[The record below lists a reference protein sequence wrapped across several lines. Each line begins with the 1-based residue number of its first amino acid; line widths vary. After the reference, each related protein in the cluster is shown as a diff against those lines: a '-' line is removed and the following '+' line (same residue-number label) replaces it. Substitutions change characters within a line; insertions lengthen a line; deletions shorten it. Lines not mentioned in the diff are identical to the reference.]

1 MIEIIGE
8 SIRHFCKDTAIIFLN
23 NFDNN
28 RSNRLKRSIDK
39 KQYKGQTQTQF
50 VSFGSKNSSHETKNG
65 LAEAL
70 SQPDLSRATVSK

>member
-8 SIRHFCKDTAIIFLN
+8 NIKKFCKDTAIVFSN
-23 NFDNN
+23 NDRPN
-28 RSNRLKRSIDK
+28 RSKRSVDK
-39 KQYKGQTQTQF
+39 KRYKGQTQTQF